1 MKHQLIADPFFPGT
15 DHKVLADEKGLIKF
29 CPYQQPIMAPVPRQS
44 KTISLQGQETIQ
56 MMPVHKG
63 CGTWCALFCIYESN
77 AIVGC
82 AEDNRL
88 IQLNDTADSTPEK

>member
-15 DHKVLADEKGLIKF
+15 EHKVLADQKGLIKF
-29 CPYQQPIMAPVPRQS
+29 CPYQQPIMVPVPKQA
-44 KTISLQGQETIQ
+44 KTISLQGQETVQ

-63 CGTWCALFCIYESN
+63 CGTWCALFSTQESR
-77 AIVGC
+77 AIIECSTYDIV
-82 AEDNRL
+82 